1 MKKRFKI
8 STNKLNLMI
17 YYLFFTFAF
26 FLLCVL
32 LYDFMLLVDTLSKLD
47 DIVNINNSKISEQ
60 QFNAI
65 INFIAVLI
73 EKLAIICLLI
83 FAASNIKLKSKL
95 NRKF

>member
-1 MKKRFKI
+1 VLIR
-8 STNKLNLMI
+8 
-17 YYLFFTFAF
+17 
-26 FLLCVL
+26 FLLNGKEINL
-32 LYDFMLLVDTLSKLD
+32 TTDK
-47 DIVNINNSKISEQ
+47 VNISSNNSKISEQ